1 MFKKLMK
8 HVTNDIGLK
17 ILSILFSVVL
27 WLVVINI
34 ANPDKTKSFSI
45 PVEIQ
50 NKNIIEE
57 MGKVPDV
64 VGDTDIA
71 SFYIIGPRN
80 YVEDMEASDFT
91 VTADLSQIDLT
102 QDYDIK
108 LVPIQISVKKNEK
121 YITVYNKTVNM
132 KITLE
137 ELSEQTF
144 VVSPEITGTPDNG
157 YAIGEA
163 EVTPNLLKISGP
175 KSIVSKINKVLAT
188 INVDG
193 IASDVSDNVIP
204 VLYDEEGNVISS
216 DLLEMN
222 QSVVT
227 IKANVLGT
235 KSIPIK
241 GEITGTPADGYE
253 YMGTEYAPET
263 VTIKGEASVL
273 NTTYA
278 VNIPGEIINIDG
290 ATQNLEIPVDINE
303 WLPEGVSLVDDKSNK
318 IAIKVLIEQ
327 KQTKIINLPVE
338 SITVTGLSNNHTI
351 SYNGTT
357 IPITIRG
364 LASNLESFTAAQL
377 QVKLDTAGLEP
388 GAHIV
393 GLQVSTTDEKYESMG
408 TVSVQITIV
417 DKNAPINPG
426 GGNPGVGGPASVN
439 PGGSTGTGPNGN

>member
-175 KSIVSKINKVLAT
+175 KSVVSKINKVLAT

-235 KSIPIK
+235 KS
-241 GEITGTPADGYE
+241 
-253 YMGTEYAPET
+253 
-263 VTIKGEASVL
+263 
-273 NTTYA
+273 
-278 VNIPGEIINIDG
+278 
-290 ATQNLEIPVDINE
+290 
-303 WLPEGVSLVDDKSNK
+303 
-318 IAIKVLIEQ
+318 
-327 KQTKIINLPVE
+327 
-338 SITVTGLSNNHTI
+338 
-351 SYNGTT
+351 
-357 IPITIRG
+357 
-364 LASNLESFTAAQL
+364 
-377 QVKLDTAGLEP
+377 
-388 GAHIV
+388 
-393 GLQVSTTDEKYESMG
+393 
-408 TVSVQITIV
+408 
-417 DKNAPINPG
+417 
-426 GGNPGVGGPASVN
+426 
-439 PGGSTGTGPNGN
+439 